1 MKRVSAQEFYAL
13 AVNDLRGL
21 FNAIWSGKAHRDDDS
36 AMRADGFAK
45 WISEGD
51 GRRALDEKLELG
63 LLWDGEDWVAS
74 PAYEAAVARLEQA
87 SQAGLIDRAAESVTA
102 EQALSLVSSLTDEQ
116 AAILASAAAPAE
128 TKALV
133 CPHCNL
139 ATHEPRGSWAAMTC
153 GQCGRRSLPDEWIRL
168 DGTSSNRP

>member
-1 MKRVSAQEFYAL
+1 MKRVSEQEFYAS

-21 FNAIWSGKAHRDDDS
+21 FNAIWSGTAHRNDDS
-36 AMRADGFAK
+36 TLRANGFAK

-51 GRRALDEKLELG
+51 GRKALDEKLELG
-63 LLWDGEDWVAS
+63 LLWDGGDWIAS

-87 SQAGLIDRAAESVTA
+87 SQAGLIDRVAESVTT
-102 EQALSLVSSLTDEQ
+102 EQGKRLASSLTDEQ
-116 AAILASAAAPAE
+116 AAILASAVASAE

-139 ATHEPRGSWAAMTC
+139 ATYEPRGPWAAMTC
-153 GQCGRRSLPDEWIRL
+153 AQCRRRSLPDEWIWL
-168 DGTSSNRP
+168 GGTSSNRP